1 MLLRDYPRG
10 YTMTFTGKLIN
21 IKDPD
26 PELFCVEDIAHG
38 LAAICRFGGQT
49 KKFYSVAE
57 HSVICA
63 GVAAKEIKFD
73 LLMHDA
79 SEAYIHDI
87 VRPVKVMLIGYEQLE
102 EIFMTRLAEK
112 FGFVYPLTPAISA
125 IDDEVLQ
132 KEFDVLMLGESG
144 SDIHF
149 SCHEPVI
156 AEKLF
161 LESYNLLK
169 K

>member
-1 MLLRDYPRG
+1 MLRLPLDRIV
-10 YTMTFTGKLIN
+10 TFTGKHISVS
-21 IKDPD
+21 DPD
-26 PELFCVEDIAHG
+26 PELFCIEDIAHA
-38 LAAICRFGGQT
+38 LSNICRFGGHA

-57 HSVICA
+57 HSVIGA
-63 GVAAKEIKFD
+63 GIAPKEIKYDF
-73 LLMHDA
+73 LMHDA
-79 SEAYIHDI
+79 SEGYIHDI
-87 VRPVKVMLIGYEQLE
+87 ARPVKTHLTGYKQLE